1 MTLTVYWDGRPVGR
15 LTRPTERAREY
26 EFEYTDGTRPL
37 SLSLPTDMVRFTSAE
52 SRPFFEALLPEGTLR
67 DQIAAQLKL
76 AAGDS
81 FGLLAELG
89 RDCAGAIQIME
100 AKRMSEPPDVRWLD
114 SGQMDELIDRLPSRP
129 LGLRA
134 DDGRLR
140 LSLAGVQRKA
150 VLVRD
155 ADGRFGEPLHGMPT
169 THILKPDLVGSE
181 YPAIAVNEIFCM
193 TLAARCGLSA
203 AKVELKTFASR
214 PCLIVE
220 RFDRDLS
227 QRPALRRHQEDLCQ
241 ALGLTPDFKYQHP
254 GWELPSFEALAELL
268 NRHGVQPGAD
278 RLAVA
283 DAAVFNYLVGNAEAH
298 AKNISLLHETTGIR
312 LAPLYDVVST
322 AAYPALNRDLA
333 MAIGDVFDPDAVGPT
348 QWADLASDLGL
359 RAVAYADRRG
369 RMVDTVISRAEA
381 LRNEA
386 RDEGWHDE
394 IIDAVVTTIAER
406 ADNAR

>member
-15 LTRPTERAREY
+15 LTRPTERTREY
-26 EFEYTDGTRPL
+26 EYEYTDSTRPL
-37 SLSLPTDMVRFTSAE
+37 SLSLPTDRVRFTSAE
-52 SRPFFEALLPEGTLR
+52 SRPFFEALLPEGTVR

-76 AAGDS
+76 ASGDS
-81 FGLLAELG
+81 YGLLAELG

-114 SGQMDELIDRLPSRP
+114 SAQMDELIARLPTRP
-129 LGLRA
+129 LGIRA
-134 DDGRLR
+134 EDGRLR

-169 THILKPDLVGSE
+169 THILKPDQVDSE
-181 YPAIAVNEIFCM
+181 YPAIAVNELFCM
-193 TLAARCGLSA
+193 TLAARCGLPTA
-203 AKVELKTFASR
+203 RVELATFASR

-227 QRPALRRHQEDLCQ
+227 QRPAVRRHQEDLCQ

-283 DAAVFNYLVGNAEAH
+283 DAAVFNYLVGNADAH
-298 AKNISLLHETTGIR
+298 AKNVSVLHETNGIR

-322 AAYPALNRDLA
+322 AAYPALNQDLA
-333 MAIGDVFDPDAVGPT
+333 MAIGDVFDPHAVGPT
-348 QWADLASDLGL
+348 QWVDLAGDLGL
-359 RAVAYADRRG
+359 RPAAFGARRG
-369 RMVDTVISRAEA
+369 RMVDTVIASSEA
-381 LRNEA
+381 LRDEA
-386 RDEGWHDE
+386 RDQGWHHE
-394 IIDAVVTTIAER
+394 IVDAVVMTIAER
-406 ADNAR
+406 AAKAR